1 MSDNDEIAW
10 TITWSGDTPI
20 AVIFPKEYAAQAAE
34 LTIKTDLKS
43 PLFLRV
49 NLPKAALF
57 HSVGECNQF
66 FDED

>member
-1 MSDNDEIAW
+1 MSDNDEIAR
-10 TITWSGDTPI
+10 TITWSSDTRI
-20 AVIFPKEYAAQAAE
+20 AVIFAKAYAAQAGE

-43 PLFLRV
+43 PLCLRV

-57 HSVGECNQF
+57 HSVGECTQF